1 MEILEYVD
9 ASGRRP
15 FRRWFDKLDRV
26 AAAKVL
32 AALTR
37 IGLGNL
43 SNAKS
48 VGGGVYEYRIAFG
61 PGYRL
66 YYGYDGPAVVILLC
80 GGTKQRQSDDI
91 AAAKARWLDF
101 RMSKGASTWH

>member
-1 MEILEYVD
+1 MDILEYVD

-15 FRRWFDKLDRV
+15 FRRWFDRLDRI

-32 AALTR
+32 TALVR

-66 YYGYDGPAVVILLC
+66 YYGYDGLTVVILLC
-80 GGTKQRQSDDI
+80 GGTKQRQGDDI
-91 AAAKARWLDF
+91 ATARARWADY
-101 RMSKGASTWH
+101 RMSKGAGIWH

>member
-1 MEILEYVD
+1 MDILEYVD
-9 ASGRRP
+9 SSGRRP
-15 FRRWFDKLDRV
+15 FRRWFDRLDRV
-26 AAAKVL
+26 AAAKILTAL
-32 AALTR
+32 AR

-66 YYGYDGPAVVILLC
+66 YYGYDGPIVVILLC
-80 GGTKQRQSDDI
+80 GGIKQGQSGDI
-91 AAAKARWLDF
+91 AVAKARWADY
-101 RMSKGASTWH
+101 RMSKGAGIWH